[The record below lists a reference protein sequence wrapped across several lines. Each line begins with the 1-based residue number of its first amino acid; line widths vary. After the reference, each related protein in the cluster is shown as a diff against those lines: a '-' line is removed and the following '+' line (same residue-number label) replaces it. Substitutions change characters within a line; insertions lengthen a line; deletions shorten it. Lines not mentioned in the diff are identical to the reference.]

1 MENTIEINS
10 LVLSP
15 ALFGAFLLI
24 ASWLFSKPKYY
35 SQSDNYLVLKAQ
47 AYHLACL
54 WEDAPTSALKG
65 QVCELAIPLMTP
77 FACLWEDAPA
87 SALKGQVCEL
97 AIPLMTPF
105 ACLWEDAPASALK
118 GQVYELAVPWEF
130 PYATPI
136 SQNESI
142 AIEEEEIIPEILVKP
157 RAWWRVLGV
166 SPYADS
172 AKIDAAYKKLIRQ
185 WHPDLNKSKYA
196 TQMTAC
202 INVAY
207 QEYKVWLQTSSEK
220 KQQLKKTIQ
229 EKWKSWFSRV

>member
-54 WEDAPTSALKG
+54 WEDAPT
-65 QVCELAIPLMTP
+65 
-77 FACLWEDAPA
+77 